1 MPPDAGHGRSAAL
14 APIQPWSSWQRLTI
28 RSTEG
33 LSHPGFLQRAPLF
46 EGGHSLLF
54 KTSQWLKRFVRPV
67 PCSPWQGGGEDRGHG
82 VPQSKTTISL
92 APLVPEGA
100 NQKIFAAN
108 LGRKSILEAET
119 SRVSHMLEDGGGGC
133 GQRKDAWSRG
143 GSGRASPRPFLG
155 PFRRWKTWATWSTAF
170 SSLPL

>member
-119 SRVSHMLEDGGGGC
+119 SRVSHMLEDGGGG
-133 GQRKDAWSRG
+133 GLRPKKRRLVPGRQWEGLSQAIP
-143 GSGRASPRPFLG
+143 GSIQTLENLG
-155 PFRRWKTWATWSTAF
+155 DVEYSV
-170 SSLPL
+170 